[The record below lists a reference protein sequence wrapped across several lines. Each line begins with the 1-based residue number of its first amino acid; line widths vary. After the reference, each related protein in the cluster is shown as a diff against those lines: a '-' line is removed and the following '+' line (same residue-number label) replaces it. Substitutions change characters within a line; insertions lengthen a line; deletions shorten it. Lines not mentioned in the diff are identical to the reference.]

1 MKNTDVFVSKAPC
14 QRELHWWEFDIRW
27 MKDKKPKMATKTTTS
42 SPLSPVAAGALQE
55 PAP

>member
-1 MKNTDVFVSKAPC
+1 MKNTNVFASKGPC
-14 QRELHWWEFDIRW
+14 QRKLHRWEFDIRW

-42 SPLSPVAAGALQE
+42 SPLSPAAAEALQE

>member
-1 MKNTDVFVSKAPC
+1 MKNTDVFLSKGPC
-14 QRELHWWEFDIRW
+14 QRELHYWEFDIRR

-42 SPLSPVAAGALQE
+42 SLLSPVAAGALQE